1 MCSGLRKWRI
11 SSYTRMV
18 AFNQTQ
24 TSPVKLRRSNSNSRS
39 STHVVV
45 SSPSSTINNQCLSSS
60 LRVAKQLASFLMKA
74 PGARSSQFQ
83 ETSTS
88 SRKLSDP
95 SWSVLC
101 SQTRLSNYLSLEE
114 DATTASWQR
123 WVSANLDR
131 QTSKSMHSSRNRI
144 LRSITRGMRPSSHG
158 INLTN
163 SVNSITWRAI
173 R

>member
-60 LRVAKQLASFLMKA
+60 LRVAKQLASSWMKA
-74 PGARSSQFQ
+74 LGARSSWSQ

-88 SRKLSDP
+88 SPKHLDP
-95 SWSVLC
+95 SWSELC
-101 SQTRLSNYLSLEE
+101 SRIRLLNYLNLEE
-114 DATTASWQR
+114 NVTTASWQR
-123 WVSANLDR
+123 WASETLDR
-131 QTSKSMHSSRNRI
+131 QTCKSMHSSRNRI
-144 LRSITRGMRPSSHG
+144 LLSITRGMRPSSHG